1 VNLLTSFV
9 PFFVCPLVS
18 IHYLAGGQYVT
29 MAEHLVPK
37 GFDAV
42 VKNNLSG
49 TWNFIYHVATL
60 AFIPQKDGTIV
71 NIIAQIKR
79 GFPGMLHT
87 GAARAGV
94 ANLTKTLA
102 VEWSKYGIRTNAI
115 APGVIESTG
124 TTKYTPEF
132 LEAAKKSAP
141 IKRLGTTQEVTHLA
155 CFLASKKAASFI
167 TGQTYYV
174 DGGQSLGREMWS
186 LPSAK
191 L

>member
-1 VNLLTSFV
+1 MK
-9 PFFVCPLVS
+9 
-18 IHYLAGGQYVT
+18 IAGGQYVT

-49 TWNFIYHVATL
+49 TWNFIYHCATL
-60 AFIPQKDGTIV
+60 AFIPQKQGSII

-102 VEWSKYGIRTNAI
+102 VEWSKYGIRTNSI
-115 APGVIESTG
+115 APGVIESSG

-132 LEAAKKSAP
+132 LTAAIKSAP
-141 IKRLGTTQEVTHLA
+141 MQRLGTPQEVSHLV
-155 CFLASKKAASFI
+155 CFLASPKASSFI

-174 DGGQSLGREMWS
+174 DGGQSLGREIWS
-186 LPSAK
+186 LPK

>member
-1 VNLLTSFV
+1 M
-9 PFFVCPLVS
+9 PFPCSLS
-18 IHYLAGGQYVT
+18 SAGGQYVSL
-29 MAEHLVPK
+29 AEHVVPK

-42 VKNNLSG
+42 VRNNLVG
-49 TWNFIYHVATL
+49 TWNFIYHVANL
-60 AFIPQKDGTIV
+60 AFIPQKDGTII

-79 GFPGMLHT
+79 GFPGMIHT

-94 ANLTKTLA
+94 DNLTKTLA

-124 TTKYTPEF
+124 TTKYVPEF
-132 LEAAKKSAP
+132 LIAARDSAP
-141 IKRLGTTQEVTHLA
+141 MQRLGTTKEVCHLA
-155 CFLASKKAASFI
+155 LFLASNKTAGFI

-174 DGGQSLGREMWS
+174 DGGQSIGS
-186 LPSAK
+186 DIFAIPK

>member
-1 VNLLTSFV
+1 VKAFIESVLSEFKV
-9 PFFVCPLVS
+9 
-18 IHYLAGGQYVT
+18 IHVLINNAGGQYVT

-49 TWNFIYHVATL
+49 TWNFIYHCAKL
-60 AFIPQKDGTIV
+60 AFIPQGYGSII

-102 VEWSKYGIRTNAI
+102 VEWSKYGIRTNSV

-132 LEAAKKSAP
+132 LSAAVKSAP
-141 IKRLGTTQEVTHLA
+141 MERLGTVREVAHLV
-155 CFLASKKAASFI
+155 CFLASPKSAGFI

-186 LPSAK
+186 LPK

>member
-1 VNLLTSFV
+1 
-9 PFFVCPLVS
+9 
-18 IHYLAGGQYVT
+18 
-29 MAEHLVPK
+29 MAEHVVPK

-42 VKNNLSG
+42 VRNNLSG
-49 TWNFIYHVATL
+49 TWNFIYHCATL
-60 AFIPQKDGTIV
+60 AFIPQKHGTII

-102 VEWSKYGIRTNAI
+102 VEWSKYGIRTNSI
-115 APGVIESTG
+115 APGVIESSG

-132 LEAAKKSAP
+132 MTAAIESTP
-141 IKRLGTTQEVTHLA
+141 VHRLGTTQEVTHLV
-155 CFLASKKAASFI
+155 CFLASPKASSYI

-174 DGGQSLGREMWS
+174 DGGQSLGKEIWS
-186 LPSAK
+186 MPK